1 MHEILRFAQ
10 NDDKIELFSDNESKS
25 SMKKAILLLFFF
37 VGLTSSVL
45 AEEQE
50 KWKESR
56 SSHFLIYYNQAPED
70 FVKNV
75 ALSAEEEYE
84 TIAQNLGFT
93 RYEGWTWDQRAQ
105 IYIYDDQEHYM
116 GARNI
121 SWSHGMA
128 LVKEKVIR
136 TFPTA
141 AGFFDSIL
149 PHELGH
155 IIFREFVGYKSK
167 IPLWLDEGVA
177 MYQEKAKRWG
187 ANKLVTKALADGKFL
202 PLKELSQIILSDNSD
217 QATVEL
223 FYAEAAS
230 IVYFMMTELGDY
242 RFVNFCRQLKEGCRL
257 DDAIHRAYAR
267 FENMNDLNDAWVKYL
282 SP

>member
-1 MHEILRFAQ
+1 
-10 NDDKIELFSDNESKS
+10 
-25 SMKKAILLLFFF
+25 MKKTLLSFLFLIAIL
-37 VGLTSSVL
+37 SPVL
-45 AEEQE
+45 AEEQPN
-50 KWKESR
+50 WKESR
-56 SSHFLIYYNQAPED
+56 SSHFLIYYNEAPED

-75 ALSAEEEYE
+75 ELSAEEEYE

-93 RYEGWTWDQRAQ
+93 RYEGWSWDRRAR
-105 IYIYDDQEHYM
+105 IYIYDDQEHYV
-116 GARNI
+116 GARNV

-128 LVKEKVIR
+128 MAPEKVIR

-141 AGFFDSIL
+141 AGFFDSTL

-177 MYQEKAKRWG
+177 MYQEKARRWG
-187 ANKLVTKALADGKFL
+187 ANKLVAKAISEGKFI
-202 PLKELSQIILSDNSD
+202 PLKELSFIELTDHSD
-217 QATVEL
+217 QALVEL

-230 IVYFMMTELGDY
+230 IVYFMITELGDY
-242 RFVNFCRQLKEGCRL
+242 RFVNFCRQLKEGCRM

-282 SP
+282 SPQ

>member
-1 MHEILRFAQ
+1 
-10 NDDKIELFSDNESKS
+10 
-25 SMKKAILLLFFF
+25 MKKATLFLLFFIGLVS
-37 VGLTSSVL
+37 VGL
-45 AEEQE
+45 AEEQQ

-75 ALSAEEEYE
+75 ELLAEEEYE

-93 RYEGWTWDQRAQ
+93 RYEGWTWDQRAK
-105 IYIYDDQEHYM
+105 IYIYDDQEHYI

-187 ANKLVTKALADGKFL
+187 ANKLVTKALAEGKFI
-202 PLKELSQIILSDNSD
+202 PLKQLSQIMLNDNSD

-230 IVYFMMTELGDY
+230 IVYFMITELGDY
-242 RFVNFCRQLKEGCRL
+242 RFVNFCRQLKEGCRM

-267 FENMNDLNDAWVKYL
+267 FENMNDLNDVWVKYL